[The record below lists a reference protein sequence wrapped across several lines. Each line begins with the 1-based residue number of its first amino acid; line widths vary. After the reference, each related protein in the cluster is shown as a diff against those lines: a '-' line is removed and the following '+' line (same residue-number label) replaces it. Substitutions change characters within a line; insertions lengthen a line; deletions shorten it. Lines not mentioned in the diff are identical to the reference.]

1 MGVYGYDWEPFKIIT
16 DDGYTLTLMHVT
28 NRLGQESSV
37 DPSLNPILYV
47 PALGS
52 NPDTW
57 L

>member
-47 PALGS
+47 SALGS